1 MKKALV
7 IFVLFAT
14 LVSLLAVN
22 VSAVESSEL
31 SDEAPSVDTLPEVSA
46 VNSTETDGAVNIN
59 FSTQNVSTALKHL
72 VIGMVGVI
80 IVLALIA
87 LVVFILNNV
96 TKS

>member
-7 IFVLFAT
+7 IFALFAT

-31 SDEAPSVDTLPEVSA
+31 SNEVPSVGTVSEESV
-46 VNSTETDGAVNIN
+46 VNSTETDGAVIIN

-87 LVVFILNNV
+87 LVVFILNNI

>member
-31 SDEAPSVDTLPEVSA
+31 SEESPSVDTLPEASA

-96 TKS
+96 IKS